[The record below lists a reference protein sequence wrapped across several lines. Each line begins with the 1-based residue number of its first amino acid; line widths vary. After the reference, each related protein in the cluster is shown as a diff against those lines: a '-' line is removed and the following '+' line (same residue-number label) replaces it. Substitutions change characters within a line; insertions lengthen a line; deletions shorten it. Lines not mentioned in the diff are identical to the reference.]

1 MSCIPRDLAKRAIIN
16 QRLFFDA
23 SVIYASIAN
32 VSGPFWING
41 VTEVPQEKLD
51 AIHRGLKLLE
61 TFLGN
66 SPYLAGDSLTLAD
79 LSTGPTVSALP
90 AAVDI
95 DPATYPKVT
104 AWLDR
109 LNQLPYYKEINEAPA
124 QSYVAFLRSK
134 WTKLGDKLQSLRKSR
149 QTDPEDSSEDFLK
162 KNPQHTV
169 PVLDD
174 NGTLLWDS
182 HAIAAYLVDKYAKS
196 DELYPKDLVKRAIIN
211 QRLFFEASAIF
222 PGLINVVG
230 PFWTTGCTVVPQE
243 KLDSIHRGLK
253 ILETF
258 LSSSSYLVGDSLTLA
273 DLLSGPTVSALRA
286 AVDIEPVEYPKVC
299 AWLDRLNQIP
309 YYKAINEGPVQGYV
323 AFLRSKW
330 TKLGA

>member
-1 MSCIPRDLAKRAIIN
+1 MSSSGIVLYGADLSPCVRAVKLTLKALNLDYEYKEVNLQAGEHLSEEYLKKNPQHTVPVLDDNGTFIWDSHAIAAYLVDKYAKSDELYPKDLVKRAIIN

-23 SVIYASIAN
+23 SVIYASLAN

-109 LNQLPYYKEINEAPA
+109 LNKLPYYKEINEAPA
-124 QSYVAFLRSK
+124 QNYVAFLRSK
-134 WTKLGDKLQSLRKSR
+134 WTKLGDK
-149 QTDPEDSSEDFLK
+149 
-162 KNPQHTV
+162 
-169 PVLDD
+169 
-174 NGTLLWDS
+174 
-182 HAIAAYLVDKYAKS
+182 
-196 DELYPKDLVKRAIIN
+196 
-211 QRLFFEASAIF
+211 
-222 PGLINVVG
+222 
-230 PFWTTGCTVVPQE
+230 
-243 KLDSIHRGLK
+243 
-253 ILETF
+253 
-258 LSSSSYLVGDSLTLA
+258 
-273 DLLSGPTVSALRA
+273 
-286 AVDIEPVEYPKVC
+286 
-299 AWLDRLNQIP
+299 
-309 YYKAINEGPVQGYV
+309 
-323 AFLRSKW
+323 
-330 TKLGA
+330 